1 MNTKLFF
8 RRNIQ
13 LNRCP
18 YCNEI
23 ATLRRSRSRNIFE
36 KILKK
41 LKYAPY
47 VCRNCGWRGK
57 IFSYKIARNFLQL
70 VILYAFIIIFAVYI
84 VKKFL
89 SKYFD

>member
-1 MNTKLFF
+1 MNTKLFY

-18 YCNEI
+18 FCNEI
-23 ATLRRSRSRNIFE
+23 ATLRRSRSRNILE

-57 IFSYKIARNFLQL
+57 IFSYKIARNFIQL
-70 VILYAFIIIFAVYI
+70 IILYTIIVVLAVYI

-89 SKYFD
+89 SGYFN